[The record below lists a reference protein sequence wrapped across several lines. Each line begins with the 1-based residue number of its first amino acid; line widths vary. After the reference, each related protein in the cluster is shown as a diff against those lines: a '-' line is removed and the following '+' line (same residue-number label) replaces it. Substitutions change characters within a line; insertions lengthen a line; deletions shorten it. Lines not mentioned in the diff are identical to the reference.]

1 MQTVPMIATVL
12 MFCLLVALR
21 RRLEASRVAAERW
34 EARAHASERTAHA
47 LERTTQ
53 DLRAGL
59 GAVID
64 REFDA
69 WGLTSA
75 EQEVAQLL
83 LKGLSHKEIAS
94 VRGVGS
100 PTVRQQAQRVYR
112 KAGVTGRADL
122 AAYFLEDVMVP
133 AELS

>member
-1 MQTVPMIATVL
+1 MQTVPMIATLL

-21 RRLEASRVAAERW
+21 RRLEDTRMIAARW
-34 EARAHASERTAHA
+34 EAQAHA
-47 LERTTQ
+47 LERTATAAERTAQ

-64 REFDA
+64 REFDTWA
-69 WGLTSA
+69 LTSA
-75 EQEVAQLL
+75 EHEVALLL

-94 VRGVGS
+94 LRGVGS

-133 AELS
+133 LAA